1 MCYVHFIKQRFAQHT
16 RTHTQ
21 ETWCRDTHATANW
34 YQHGL
39 NIGAYSLVPLQLWS
53 SLSLRQRWSVSHQRL
68 WFCAALCL
76 FSCFRL
82 LNNLLRNIH
91 IYTRETWCCDIS
103 PRPIAKSRR
112 HTHTHTHT
120 QLQTLIPTDK
130 SDAVDFWHW
139 SRGSAEGFQP
149 KIRYIITEPHFFRF
163 PRPNNVVK

>member
-21 ETWCRDTHATANW
+21 ETWCRDTHATANL

-112 HTHTHTHT
+112 HTHTRTHTHSCKHSYPPISRM
-120 QLQTLIPTDK
+120 QLIFDIGPEAALKAFSPK
-130 SDAVDFWHW
+130 SDT
-139 SRGSAEGFQP
+139 S
-149 KIRYIITEPHFFRF
+149 
-163 PRPNNVVK
+163 